1 MSKKKCKKCGKTMDI
16 NDSYNTCENC
26 RTKKIE
32 NVKKY
37 TGLMAGIVF
46 VSKVALKIIKR
57 SI

>member
-1 MSKKKCKKCGKTMDI
+1 MKKKCKKCGKIMDI

-26 RTKKIE
+26 RTKNIE

-37 TGLMAGIVF
+37 TGLMAGIVL

>member
-1 MSKKKCKKCGKTMDI
+1 MSEKKCKKCGKIMDI

-26 RTKKIE
+26 RTKNIE

-37 TGLMAGIVF
+37 TGLMAGIVL

>member
-1 MSKKKCKKCGKTMDI
+1 MSEKKCKICEKIMDI

-26 RTKKIE
+26 RTKNIE

-37 TGLMAGIVF
+37 AGLMAGIVL

>member
-1 MSKKKCKKCGKTMDI
+1 MDI

-37 TGLMAGIVF
+37 TGLMAGIVL